1 MNEGNQNDSEG
12 LNDLLPVLVGDST
25 LANVSGNYFY
35 RFAAQTKVRLWID
48 LPSVFPWRYCL
59 MSYGASLVTVGCG
72 ANNDLN
78 DTQLQYQI
86 FTVETQDHDPTKI
99 QMVAHGD
106 LHVCVLP
113 HSNNVTVASVCSAMD
128 GYYGYWRWSLKAGS

>member
-1 MNEGNQNDSEG
+1 M
-12 LNDLLPVLVGDST
+12 
-25 LANVSGNYFY
+25 
-35 RFAAQTKVRLWID
+35 RLWID

-59 MSYGASLVTVGCG
+59 MSYGASLVNVGCG

-113 HSNNVTVASVCSAMD
+113 HSNNNVTVASVCSAMD
-128 GYYGYWRWSLKAGS
+128 GYYGYWRWNLKTGSRRFKIIVRDVSK